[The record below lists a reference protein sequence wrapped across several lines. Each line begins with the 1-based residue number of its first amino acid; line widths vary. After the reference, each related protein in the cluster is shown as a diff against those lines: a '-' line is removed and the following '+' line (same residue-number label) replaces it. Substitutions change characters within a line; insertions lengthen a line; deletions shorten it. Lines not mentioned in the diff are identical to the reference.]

1 LLFSTASLDFTLD
14 PQRKLDIPDI
24 TVGENVF
31 SDGSGL
37 MAKSLAIQ
45 VAKRKGIKFRNKRYT
60 PTVFQIRYSR
70 HIIHHFQDFNG
81 AIQRYLGYKGVLM
94 LHPELDQ
101 EKKHLVHFRKSMK
114 KFNTTTTNTFSV
126 VDYST
131 PYAFGRLN
139 NDIIVLLSSLGV
151 TNEKLLAKQEEYFK
165 WIEDA
170 ATNHL
175 RAIDFLSCLG
185 KYEEAERVLLGGL
198 DDPKVLE
205 KVQNAQ
211 KSEIAKFRKGESEKI
226 RSRMMI
232 HKSRLLYGVCDP
244 YGVLKEGQVHVRIT
258 TENGAATLIN
268 TSVLVVRN
276 PCLHPGL
283 FLKDPRLAFSNLL
296 FDRWLFETSGG
307 TPP

>member
-1 LLFSTASLDFTLD
+1 
-14 PQRKLDIPDI
+14 
-24 TVGENVF
+24 
-31 SDGSGL
+31 
-37 MAKSLAIQ
+37 
-45 VAKRKGIKFRNKRYT
+45 
-60 PTVFQIRYSR
+60 
-70 HIIHHFQDFNG
+70 
-81 AIQRYLGYKGVLM
+81 M

-283 FLKDPRLAFSNLL
+283 FLFLKDPRLAFSNLL
-296 FDRWLFETSGG
+296 FDR
-307 TPP
+307 